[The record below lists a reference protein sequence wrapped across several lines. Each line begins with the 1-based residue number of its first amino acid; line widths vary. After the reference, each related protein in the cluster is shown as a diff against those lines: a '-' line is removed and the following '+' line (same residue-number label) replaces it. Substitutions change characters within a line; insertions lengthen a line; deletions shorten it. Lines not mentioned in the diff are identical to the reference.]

1 MIQNILIFIISSN
14 VYLAQ
19 DFIERFIYH
28 YSSLDTYSLEFDY
41 VTKNQGE
48 IVYSQ
53 KGSLFFSKSKYR
65 IVLTDLTFLYDG
77 ENHYTIVPE
86 NKEINVSNENE
97 IANYILPS
105 KIAFTISKIRDKI
118 KIKKNNLFEI
128 SYEDESENNYSIIIK
143 NDYSILRIDQYLTNG
158 YINSI
163 VFNKTVFNKKIDD
176 NLFYFNEKNYKTY
189 YLNKLWKFWINIF

>member
-53 KGSLFFSKSKYR
+53 KGSLFFSKRKFR
-65 IVLTDLTFLYDG
+65 IELTDLIFLFDG

-86 NKEINVSNENE
+86 NKEINMSSENE
-97 IANYILPS
+97 IAN
-105 KIAFTISKIRDKI
+105 
-118 KIKKNNLFEI
+118 
-128 SYEDESENNYSIIIK
+128 
-143 NDYSILRIDQYLTNG
+143 
-158 YINSI
+158 
-163 VFNKTVFNKKIDD
+163 
-176 NLFYFNEKNYKTY
+176 
-189 YLNKLWKFWINIF
+189 

>member
-19 DFIERFIYH
+19 DFIDRFIYH
-28 YSSLDTYSLEFDY
+28 YSTLDTYSLEFDY

-53 KGSLFFSKSKYR
+53 KVSLFFSKSKYR
-65 IVLTDLTFLYDG
+65 IVLTDLTFLFDG

-128 SYEDESENNYSIIIK
+128 SYKDESENNYLIIIK
-143 NDYSILRIDQYLTNG
+143 NDYSILRIDQYLSNG

-163 VFNKTVFNKKIDD
+163 IFNKTVFNKKIDD
-176 NLFYFNEKNYKTY
+176 NLFYFNQKNYKNY
-189 YLNKLWKFWINIF
+189 YLNKL

>member
-19 DFIERFIYH
+19 DFIDRFIYH
-28 YSSLDTYSLEFDY
+28 YTTLDTYSLEFDY

-128 SYEDESENNYSIIIK
+128 SYKDESENNYLIIIK
-143 NDYSILRIDQYLTNG
+143 NDYSILRIDQYLANG

-163 VFNKTVFNKKIDD
+163 VFNKTVFNKRIDD

-189 YLNKLWKFWINIF
+189 YLNKLWKF

>member
-19 DFIERFIYH
+19 DFIDRFIYH

-105 KIAFTISKIRDKI
+105 KIAHTISKIKDKI

-176 NLFYFNEKNYKTY
+176 NLFYFNEKKYKTY
-189 YLNKLWKFWINIF
+189 YLNKL

>member
-19 DFIERFIYH
+19 DFLDRFIYH
-28 YSSLDTYSLEFDY
+28 YISLDTYSLEFDY

-128 SYEDESENNYSIIIK
+128 SYKDESENNYSIIIK

-163 VFNKTVFNKKIDD
+163 IFNKTVFNKKIDD

-189 YLNKLWKFWINIF
+189 YLNKL

>member
-19 DFIERFIYH
+19 DFLDRFIYH
-28 YSSLDTYSLEFDY
+28 YISLDTYSLEFDY

-105 KIAFTISKIRDKI
+105 KIAYTISKIKDKI

-128 SYEDESENNYSIIIK
+128 SYEDESENNYSIVIK

-189 YLNKLWKFWINIF
+189 YLNKL

>member
-143 NDYSILRIDQYLTNG
+143 NDYSILRIDQYLSNG

-163 VFNKTVFNKKIDD
+163 IFNKTVFNKKIDD
-176 NLFYFNEKNYKTY
+176 NLFYFKEKNYKTY
-189 YLNKLWKFWINIF
+189 YLNKL

>member
-128 SYEDESENNYSIIIK
+128 SYKDESENNYSILIK

-189 YLNKLWKFWINIF
+189 YLNKL

>member
-77 ENHYTIVPE
+77 ENYYTIVPE

-128 SYEDESENNYSIIIK
+128 SYKDESENNYLIIIK
-143 NDYSILRIDQYLTNG
+143 NDYSILRIDQYLSNG

-163 VFNKTVFNKKIDD
+163 IFNKTVFNKKIDD
-176 NLFYFNEKNYKTY
+176 NLFYFNQKNYKNY
-189 YLNKLWKFWINIF
+189 YLNKL

>member
-53 KGSLFFSKSKYR
+53 KGSLFFLKSKYR

-128 SYEDESENNYSIIIK
+128 SYKDESENNYLIVIK
-143 NDYSILRIDQYLTNG
+143 NDYSILRIDQYLSNG

-163 VFNKTVFNKKIDD
+163 IFNKTVFNKKIDD
-176 NLFYFNEKNYKTY
+176 NLFYFNQKNYKNY
-189 YLNKLWKFWINIF
+189 YLNKL

>member
-128 SYEDESENNYSIIIK
+128 SYKDESENNYSIIIK
-143 NDYSILRIDQYLTNG
+143 NDYSILRIDQYLSNG

-163 VFNKTVFNKKIDD
+163 IFNKTVFNKKIDD
-176 NLFYFNEKNYKTY
+176 NLFYFKEENYKTY
-189 YLNKLWKFWINIF
+189 YLNKIWKF

>member
-19 DFIERFIYH
+19 DFLDRFIYH
-28 YSSLDTYSLEFDY
+28 YISLDTYSLEFDY

-105 KIAFTISKIRDKI
+105 KIAFTISKIKDKI

-128 SYEDESENNYSIIIK
+128 SYEDESENNYSIVIK
-143 NDYSILRIDQYLTNG
+143 NDYSILRIDQYLANG

-163 VFNKTVFNKKIDD
+163 VFNKTVFNKRIDD

-189 YLNKLWKFWINIF
+189 YLNKL

>member
-1 MIQNILIFIISSN
+1 MIQNILIFIICSN
-14 VYLAQ
+14 VYTAQ
-19 DFIERFIYH
+19 DFIDRFIYH
-28 YSSLDTYSLEFDY
+28 YSSLYTYSLEFDY
-41 VTKNQGE
+41 VTKNQGK
-48 IVYSQ
+48 IIYSQ
-53 KGSLFFSKSKYR
+53 KGTLFFSKSKYR

-77 ENHYTIVPE
+77 ENYYTIVPE
-86 NKEINVSNENE
+86 NKEINLSNENE

-128 SYEDESENNYSIIIK
+128 SYDDESGNNYSIVIK
-143 NDYSILRIDQYLTNG
+143 NDYSILRIDQSLNNG

-176 NLFYFNEKNYKTY
+176 NLFYFDEKNYKTY
-189 YLNKLWKFWINIF
+189 YLNKL

>member
-128 SYEDESENNYSIIIK
+128 SYKDESENNYSIIIK
-143 NDYSILRIDQYLTNG
+143 NDYSILRIDQYLSNG

-163 VFNKTVFNKKIDD
+163 IFNKTVFNKKIDD
-176 NLFYFNEKNYKTY
+176 NLFYFNEKNYENY
-189 YLNKLWKFWINIF
+189 YLNKL

>member
-163 VFNKTVFNKKIDD
+163 IFNKTVFNKKIDD

-189 YLNKLWKFWINIF
+189 YLNKL

>member
-143 NDYSILRIDQYLTNG
+143 NDYSILRIDQYLSNG

-163 VFNKTVFNKKIDD
+163 IFNKTVFNKKIDD
-176 NLFYFNEKNYKTY
+176 NLFSFNEKNYKTY
-189 YLNKLWKFWINIF
+189 YLNKL

>member
-19 DFIERFIYH
+19 DFIDRFIYH
-28 YSSLDTYSLEFDY
+28 YISLDTYSLEFDY

-105 KIAFTISKIRDKI
+105 KIAYTISKIKDKI

-128 SYEDESENNYSIIIK
+128 SYEDESENNYSIVIK

-176 NLFYFNEKNYKTY
+176 NLFYFNEKNYKNY
-189 YLNKLWKFWINIF
+189 YLNKL

>member
-19 DFIERFIYH
+19 DFIDRFIYH

-41 VTKNQGE
+41 ITKNQGE

-105 KIAFTISKIRDKI
+105 KIANTISKIKDKI

-128 SYEDESENNYSIIIK
+128 SYEDESENNYSIVIK
-143 NDYSILRIDQYLTNG
+143 NDYSILRIDQYLANG

-163 VFNKTVFNKKIDD
+163 VFNKTVFNKRIDD

-189 YLNKLWKFWINIF
+189 YLNKLWKF

>member
-105 KIAFTISKIRDKI
+105 KIAFTISNIRDKI

-143 NDYSILRIDQYLTNG
+143 NDYSILRIDQYLSNG

-163 VFNKTVFNKKIDD
+163 IFNKTVFNKKIDD

-189 YLNKLWKFWINIF
+189 YLNKL

>member
-1 MIQNILIFIISSN
+1 MIQNILIFIIISN

-19 DFIERFIYH
+19 DFIDRFIYH

-41 VTKNQGE
+41 ITKNQGE

-105 KIAFTISKIRDKI
+105 KIANTISKIKDKI

-128 SYEDESENNYSIIIK
+128 SYEDESENNYSIVIK

-189 YLNKLWKFWINIF
+189 YLNKL

>member
-65 IVLTDLTFLYDG
+65 IVLTDLTFLFDG

-128 SYEDESENNYSIIIK
+128 SYKDELENNYSIIIK
-143 NDYSILRIDQYLTNG
+143 DDYSILRIDQYLTNG

-163 VFNKTVFNKKIDD
+163 IFNKTIFNKKIDD
-176 NLFYFNEKNYKTY
+176 NLFYFNEKNYETY
-189 YLNKLWKFWINIF
+189 YLNKL

>member
-65 IVLTDLTFLYDG
+65 IVLTDLTLLYDG

-128 SYEDESENNYSIIIK
+128 SYKDESENNYLIIIK
-143 NDYSILRIDQYLTNG
+143 NDYSILRIDQYLSNG

-163 VFNKTVFNKKIDD
+163 IFNKTVFNKKIDD

-189 YLNKLWKFWINIF
+189 YLNKL

>member
-1 MIQNILIFIISSN
+1 LIQNILIFIISSN

-19 DFIERFIYH
+19 DFIERFIYY

-65 IVLTDLTFLYDG
+65 IVLTDLTFLFDG

-128 SYEDESENNYSIIIK
+128 SYKDELENNYSIIIK
-143 NDYSILRIDQYLTNG
+143 DDYSILRIDQYLTNG

-163 VFNKTVFNKKIDD
+163 IFNKTIFNKKIDD
-176 NLFYFNEKNYKTY
+176 NLFYFNEKNYETY
-189 YLNKLWKFWINIF
+189 YLNKLWKF

>member
-143 NDYSILRIDQYLTNG
+143 NDYSILRIDQYLSNG

-163 VFNKTVFNKKIDD
+163 IFNKTVFNKKIDD

-189 YLNKLWKFWINIF
+189 YLNKL

>member
-86 NKEINVSNENE
+86 NKEINVSNDNE

-128 SYEDESENNYSIIIK
+128 SYKDESENNYSIIIK
-143 NDYSILRIDQYLTNG
+143 NDYSILRIDQYLSNG

-163 VFNKTVFNKKIDD
+163 IFNKTVFNKKIDD
-176 NLFYFNEKNYKTY
+176 NLFYFNEKNYKNY
-189 YLNKLWKFWINIF
+189 YLNKLWKF

>member
-65 IVLTDLTFLYDG
+65 NVLTDLIFLYDG

-105 KIAFTISKIRDKI
+105 KIAYTISKIKDKI

-128 SYEDESENNYSIIIK
+128 SYEDESENNYSIVIK
-143 NDYSILRIDQYLTNG
+143 NDYSILRIDQYLANG

-163 VFNKTVFNKKIDD
+163 VFNKTVFNKRIDD

-189 YLNKLWKFWINIF
+189 YLNKL

>member
-128 SYEDESENNYSIIIK
+128 SYEDESENNYSIVIK
-143 NDYSILRIDQYLTNG
+143 NDYSILRIDQYLANG

-163 VFNKTVFNKKIDD
+163 VFNKTVFNKRIDD
-176 NLFYFNEKNYKTY
+176 TLFYFNEKNYKTY
-189 YLNKLWKFWINIF
+189 YLNKL

>member
-19 DFIERFIYH
+19 DFIDRFINH
-28 YSSLDTYSLEFDY
+28 YINLDTYSLEFDY
-41 VTKNQGE
+41 VTKDQSE

-53 KGSLFFSKSKYR
+53 KGSLFFSKSKFR
-65 IVLTDLTFLYDG
+65 IVLTDLIFLYDG

-86 NKEINVSNENE
+86 NKEINMSSENE

-105 KIAFTISKIRDKI
+105 KIALTISKIRDKI

-128 SYEDESENNYSIIIK
+128 SYEDESGNTYLIFIKNNYSI
-143 NDYSILRIDQYLTNG
+143 SRIDQSITNG

-163 VFNKTVFNKKIDD
+163 VFKKTNFNKNIDD
-176 NLFYFNEKNYKTY
+176 NLFYFDKEYYKDY
-189 YLNKLWKFWINIF
+189 YVNKL

>member
-19 DFIERFIYH
+19 DFIDRFIYH
-28 YSSLDTYSLEFDY
+28 YISLDTYSLEFDY

-105 KIAFTISKIRDKI
+105 KIAFTISKIKDKI

-128 SYEDESENNYSIIIK
+128 SYEDESENNYSIVIK
-143 NDYSILRIDQYLTNG
+143 NDYSILRIDQYLANG

-163 VFNKTVFNKKIDD
+163 VFNKTVFNKRIDD

-189 YLNKLWKFWINIF
+189 YLNKL

>member
-128 SYEDESENNYSIIIK
+128 SYEDELENNYSIIIK

-163 VFNKTVFNKKIDD
+163 IFNKTVFNKKIDD
-176 NLFYFNEKNYKTY
+176 NLFYFNEKKYKTY
-189 YLNKLWKFWINIF
+189 YLNKL

>member
-19 DFIERFIYH
+19 DFLDRFIYH
-28 YSSLDTYSLEFDY
+28 YISLDTYSLEFDY

-105 KIAFTISKIRDKI
+105 KIAYTISKIKDKI

-128 SYEDESENNYSIIIK
+128 SYKDESENNYSIIIK
-143 NDYSILRIDQYLTNG
+143 NDYSILRIDQYLANG

-163 VFNKTVFNKKIDD
+163 VFNKTVFNKRIDD

-189 YLNKLWKFWINIF
+189 YLNKL

>member
-1 MIQNILIFIISSN
+1 MIQNILIFIICSN

-19 DFIERFIYH
+19 DFIDRFINH
-28 YSSLDTYSLEFDY
+28 YINLDTYSLEFDY

-48 IVYSQ
+48 NVYSQ

-86 NKEINVSNENE
+86 NKEINISNENE

-128 SYEDESENNYSIIIK
+128 SYKDELENTYLIIIK
-143 NDYSILRIDQYLTNG
+143 DDYSILRIDQYLTNG

-163 VFNKTVFNKKIDD
+163 IFNKTIFNKKIDD

-189 YLNKLWKFWINIF
+189 YLNKL

>member
-105 KIAFTISKIRDKI
+105 KIAYTISKIKDKI

-143 NDYSILRIDQYLTNG
+143 NDYSILRIDQYLSNG

-163 VFNKTVFNKKIDD
+163 IFNKTVFNKKIDD

-189 YLNKLWKFWINIF
+189 YLNKL

>member
-86 NKEINVSNENE
+86 NKEINVSNDNE

-128 SYEDESENNYSIIIK
+128 SYKDESENNYSIIIK
-143 NDYSILRIDQYLTNG
+143 NDYSILRIDQYLSNG

-163 VFNKTVFNKKIDD
+163 IFNKTVFNKKIDD

-189 YLNKLWKFWINIF
+189 YLNKL

>member
-19 DFIERFIYH
+19 DFIDRFIYH
-28 YSSLDTYSLEFDY
+28 YISLDTYSLEFDY

-128 SYEDESENNYSIIIK
+128 SYKDESENNYLIIIK
-143 NDYSILRIDQYLTNG
+143 NDYSILRIDQYLANG

-189 YLNKLWKFWINIF
+189 YLNKL

>member
-19 DFIERFIYH
+19 DFIDRFIYH

-97 IANYILPS
+97 VANYILPS
-105 KIAFTISKIRDKI
+105 KIAYTISKIKDKI

-128 SYEDESENNYSIIIK
+128 SYEDESENNYSIVIK

-189 YLNKLWKFWINIF
+189 YLNKL